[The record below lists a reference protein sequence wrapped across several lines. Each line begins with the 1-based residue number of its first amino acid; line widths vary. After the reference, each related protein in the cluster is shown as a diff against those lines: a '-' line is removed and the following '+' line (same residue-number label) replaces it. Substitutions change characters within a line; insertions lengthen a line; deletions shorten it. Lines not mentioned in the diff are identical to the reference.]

1 MNGPYRLGMVRS
13 LWVGVCLLMLNGCAS
28 MMAEERVGAP
38 VRSEDVR
45 EARSIGTPRMTLL
58 THDDG
63 LGWTVSAEMRTER
76 NTLYQDVQACRGR
89 RYVFSPFSVFP
100 GLFQCPVGL
109 LHLFD
114 DNPTSNILRFGC
126 ARLVMLEPLDGV
138 TPLPATTSSRTE
150 SVTEWKPLGAAVV
163 QAWLLGQSQEPVSYA
178 MSAEG
183 RTDVRLSDLLSR
195 LVATGGPIAVAHGQ
209 TIRVRVR
216 YGDGSHIEEIRP
228 VEGRKILEQLQL
240 IRTPIPSEEWP
251 SPTIIQVRVEP
262 STIPPQEAA
271 LIADRIQRDLL
282 QRRMCVVVEGVQR
295 HLADEWRVQYSGMLA
310 DAAQVPLGK
319 FLSPS
324 TIFYVSAARSNE
336 GSDKARRITIE
347 LRDVREGRIFGTAS
361 GTSRSGNVVHVLE
374 RTLTELD
381 LLMAKAPQAGCPR

>member
-1 MNGPYRLGMVRS
+1 MNAPYRLGIVRS
-13 LWVGVCLLMLNGCAS
+13 LWLSVYLLTVNGCVS
-28 MMAEERVGAP
+28 MMAEERVGPP

-45 EARSIGTPRMTLL
+45 EARSIGTPHMTLR

-63 LGWTVSAEMRTER
+63 LGWTVGAEMRTER
-76 NTLYQDVQACRGR
+76 NTLYKTFKHGVGDATCSHHF
-89 RYVFSPFSVFP
+89 RYVLACSNVP
-100 GLFQCPVGL
+100 LDC
-109 LHLFD
+109 D

-150 SVTEWKPLGAAVV
+150 SVTQWEPLRAAVV
-163 QAWLLGQSQEPVSYA
+163 QAWLSGQSQEPVSYA

-183 RTDVRLSDLLSR
+183 RADVRLSDLLSR
-195 LVATGGPIAVAHGQ
+195 LVTTGGPVAVTHGQ

-216 YGDGSHIEEIRP
+216 YDDGSHIEEIRS
-228 VEGRKILEQLQL
+228 VEGQKILDLLQL
-240 IRTPIPSEEWP
+240 IRPPIPSEEWP

-271 LIADRIQRDLL
+271 LILDRIQRELL
-282 QRRMCVVVEGVQR
+282 QRRMCVAVEGVQQ

-310 DAAQVPLGK
+310 EATQVPLGK
-319 FLSPS
+319 LLSPS
-324 TIFYVSAARSNE
+324 IIFYVSAARSSE
-336 GSDKARRITIE
+336 VSDRARRITIE

-381 LLMAKAPQAGCPR
+381 LLMAKAPQVGCPR